1 MIKSA
6 HNGWYVLY
14 VKYHHEKK
22 VFDVLEQLAIKAF
35 LPTIEIQSTRTDRKK
50 MIQKLLFPSYVF
62 VKINSS
68 LDFYK
73 TLSVNGACMYIRFG
87 MEYAKVSDEEIKKIQ
102 LLLLEKDLT
111 EIETNVENFKVGDFK
126 TISYGSLR
134 GLECQVLNTNNINK
148 IIVRID
154 SLQKNITATIPS
166 YYLQN

>member
-1 MIKSA
+1 MKAS

-14 VKYHHEKK
+14 VKSHHEKK
-22 VFDVLEQLAIKAF
+22 VFVVLEQLSIKAF
-35 LPTIEIQSTRTDRKK
+35 LPTIEVQSKRTDRKK
-50 MIQKLLFPSYVF
+50 NIQKLLFPSYIF

-87 MEYAKVSDEEIKKIQ
+87 MEYAKVSDEEIKKIE
-102 LLLLEKDLT
+102 LLLLGNDVT
-111 EIETNVENFKVGDFK
+111 EIETNVENFRVGDFK
-126 TISYGSLR
+126 TISYGSLS
-134 GLECQVLNTNNINK
+134 GLECQVLNVNNINK

>member
-1 MIKSA
+1 MKSA

-14 VKYHHEKK
+14 VKCHHEKK
-22 VFDVLEQLAIKAF
+22 VFDVLGQLSIKAF
-35 LPTIEIQSTRTDRKK
+35 LPTIEVQSKRTDRKK
-50 MIQKLLFPSYVF
+50 NIQKLLFPSYIF

-73 TLSVNGACMYIRFG
+73 TLAVNGACMYIRFG

-102 LLLLEKDLT
+102 LFLVGNDLT
-111 EIETNVENFKVGDFK
+111 EIETHVENFRVGDFK
-126 TISYGSLR
+126 TISYGALS

-148 IIVRID
+148 IVVRID